1 MYGKCWWPSYSG
13 TSDVKVKGNGTYTI
27 NIKPE
32 AAYNGVI
39 VFVIDIIDMFSD
51 IAEPDKVNVTID
63 TLKIL

>member
-1 MYGKCWWPSYSG
+1 M
-13 TSDVKVKGNGTYTI
+13 KGNGTYTI

-63 TLKIL
+63 TLRIL